1 MPAVLIAPGG
11 SAGAWQ
17 GHGSSAFG
25 RSWGDEGDVKKQ
37 KGFGAMASCG
47 GSHRHRVVSSHR
59 GAQAAWSP
67 QGVSRCCV
75 GAQIHQE
82 CAPQSKDG
90 GSSFVSNTLQHDLKP
105 CGIEVSQYPCIPHVP
120 ASPQRAQCDTR
131 PPVSLARSEPPQE
144 PQPVTSSARREGT
157 PRGTCPAML
166 ELLGSC
172 QLGKISEGCSE
183 TLPSLSTQHAVK
195 CTRPK

>member
-67 QGVSRCCV
+67 QGVSGCV
-75 GAQIHQE
+75 SAVWVLRYTRSVLPKARTGT
-82 CAPQSKDG
+82 APLCPTPFSMT
-90 GSSFVSNTLQHDLKP
+90 SNPVALRSRN
-105 CGIEVSQYPCIPHVP
+105 IP
-120 ASPQRAQCDTR
+120 ASPMSRLPHRGHSVTRVLLSAWQGQSLRRSRSRSPPAHGGKGPREARAQQC
-131 PPVSLARSEPPQE
+131 SSCLAHASWERSVKAAVKPCLHLAP
-144 PQPVTSSARREGT
+144 
-157 PRGTCPAML
+157 
-166 ELLGSC
+166 
-172 QLGKISEGCSE
+172 
-183 TLPSLSTQHAVK
+183 STQ
-195 CTRPK
+195 